1 MEAIVYCEN
10 CLIVPLPLGHI
21 KLCTGCINEIVQWLE
36 QEDLARH
43 IEVQSEEATYQK
55 QFTL

>member
-1 MEAIVYCEN
+1 MKTIVYCAN
-10 CLIVPLPLGHI
+10 CLIVPLPLGHVE
-21 KLCTGCINEIVQWLE
+21 LCTQCINDIVAWLE

-43 IEVQSEEATYQK
+43 IEAQNEEMTYQK

>member
-1 MEAIVYCEN
+1 METIVYCEN
-10 CLIVPLPLGHI
+10 CLVVPLPLGHVE
-21 KLCTGCINEIVQWLE
+21 LCTGCINDIVAWLE

-43 IEVQSEEATYQK
+43 IETQIEEVTYQK